1 MQHKY
6 IPKNLH
12 FNTLNPEID
21 VHSVPIQIATKNM
34 PWETHDNKPRIA
46 QVSSFGLQGSIVHII
61 LQEYIPEN
69 GKEEDVKKNK
79 DSEEDHI
86 LTISAKTPA
95 ALNELCENYINVLEG
110 MDDNEENIED
120 LCYTSNN
127 GRQHFDYRIVVS
139 GNNASKLCNALE
151 KSIKT
156 IDDSES
162 MTKKVINNGS
172 GISQNL
178 EIYAENA
185 SNIRIPA
192 KVYETVKELLSTKN
206 IFKAAFETCESEIQK
221 NVEDASLKRMIE
233 EKNTNDNVM
242 TQLFTLS
249 FYYSLQ

>member
-1 MQHKY
+1 
-6 IPKNLH
+6 
-12 FNTLNPEID
+12 
-21 VHSVPIQIATKNM
+21 
-34 PWETHDNKPRIA
+34 
-46 QVSSFGLQGSIVHII
+46 
-61 LQEYIPEN
+61 
-69 GKEEDVKKNK
+69 
-79 DSEEDHI
+79 
-86 LTISAKTPA
+86 
-95 ALNELCENYINVLEG
+95 